1 MTRVYRK
8 LQWIAV
14 LLRSAIFLV
23 RSKVTL
29 EEVLQSSELEQNY
42 GARLCPGWVR
52 IGVRNV
58 QEAKQWYHKYVGM
71 SVLEEHKDQGWI
83 LMGLGVEHHP
93 GTSLWWLETLPSN
106 AYTGPISGPATPYC
120 VLHDKW
126 VFQKGTS

>member
-1 MTRVYRK
+1 

-71 SVLEEHKDQGWI
+71 SVLEEHKEQGDSYGAWSRASSRYI
-83 LMGLGVEHHP
+83 VMVVRNAA
-93 GTSLWWLETLPSN
+93 LECV
-106 AYTGPISGPATPYC
+106 YGPN
-120 VLHDKW
+120 
-126 VFQKGTS
+126 